1 MLAIPCSLLSAC
13 WAHLPDL
20 EKPQTVILLAR
31 RAKEQGRC
39 PTFLDLG
46 PSDVLILMKGTHLGG
61 GTECA
66 QCSLVKIRALELKLW
81 GGEIGEA

>member
-13 WAHLPDL
+13 CARLPDL

-31 RAKEQGRC
+31 RVKKQGRR

-46 PSDVLILMKGTHLGG
+46 PSGVLILMKGAHLGG
-61 GTECA
+61 GAECA